1 MWNGAPIYSFNREK
15 NRSFLSFHSAL
26 FSLCLS
32 TLRLCIAEGFT
43 QIAQRL
49 FSRREIDH
57 ALLGL
62 GISLPKRVL
71 ISAPCLLNTF
81 SCRITQKDHMAQ

>member
-1 MWNGAPIYSFNREK
+1 MCSFNREK

-32 TLRLCIAEGFT
+32 TLRLSIAECFT

-49 FSRREIDH
+49 FSRRETDH

-62 GISLPKRVL
+62 GISLPKKGTDLGFLSLEHVFL
-71 ISAPCLLNTF
+71 PDHPN
-81 SCRITQKDHMAQ
+81 DHMAQ